1 MKIINLEDFKNPALP
16 AIVMAL
22 TMSSQFAGTKAS
34 QSHLCSAEFIHSP
47 KGCDFVSIQN
57 LSAGMIAEGG
67 SPTESKAAQP
77 DFTQGGSHVLAKT
90 SDLEDTPKEAIQF
103 TYTKEKQKTNT

>member
-16 AIVMAL
+16 AIVMTL

-34 QSHLCSAEFIHSP
+34 QSRLCSAEFIHSP

-67 SPTESKAAQP
+67 SPTEPKAAQP
-77 DFTQGGSHVLAKT
+77 DFTKGGSHVLAKT
-90 SDLEDTPKEAIQF
+90 SNLEDTPKEAIEF
-103 TYTKEKQKTNT
+103 YYTKEKQKTKT